1 MEYDNSGVRRQDRLL
16 SEENA
21 LHAAFRMPSYHDF
34 IHAEFIDRDS
44 SYFIEESKGLVITPP
59 AFLMLLTSPL
69 RIPGG
74 AGKSSTRRVS
84 VHVTMAI
91 FLSGYWKSGIAHIHF
106 LPQTLYC
113 TVKSPQSYWSG

>member
-69 RIPGG
+69 RIPG
-74 AGKSSTRRVS
+74 APARARQDVYPCTSQWQSSCQDIGS
-84 VHVTMAI
+84 QESLI
-91 FLSGYWKSGIAHIHF
+91 FIFCHKLSIV
-106 LPQTLYC
+106 P
-113 TVKSPQSYWSG
+113 